1 MFIRRLILLVAAL
14 CAGAAGAQDFPTRPI
29 TLVVGFAPGGASD
42 IIARQVATKLSTRLG
57 QNVVVDNRAGAGGT
71 IAANAVA
78 RAAPDGYTL
87 LFASSSAMAISP
99 WLNKTLQ
106 YDPLKSFTPVSEL
119 VRGYFILS
127 GTPLLPITNMKELVA
142 YGKANPGKLS
152 CGSAGPGTIHH
163 LSCELLAQSIGIPL
177 LHVPYKG
184 SSPAFAG
191 LMAGEIQ
198 ILFESVPT
206 PVPLVQSGRVRG
218 LAVTGP
224 RRLAVLPDVPTFA
237 QQGIDGVDVSFW
249 FGVVA
254 PAGTPKPAVDRLNG
268 AINEVLKDPEVIAA
282 FGKLA
287 VEPTGGTAESFG
299 SMIRDAVRQW
309 GDVVT
314 KAKIEIK

>member
-1 MFIRRLILLVAAL
+1 MFIRKLIVLFAVL
-14 CAGAAGAQDFPTRPI
+14 CVTAAGAQDFPSRPI

-42 IIARQVATKLSTRLG
+42 IIARQVAAKLSTRLG
-57 QNVVVDNRAGAGGT
+57 QNVVVENRAGAGGT

-78 RAAPDGYTL
+78 RAPADGYTL

-99 WLNKTLQ
+99 WLNKGLQ
-106 YDPLKSFTPVSEL
+106 YDPLKSFVPVSEL

-127 GTPLLPITNMKELVA
+127 GTPALPISNMKELVD
-142 YGKANPGKLS
+142 YGTRNPGKLS

-191 LMAGEIQ
+191 LMSGEIQ

-224 RRLAVLPDVPTFA
+224 SRLSVLPEVPTFA
-237 QQGIDGVDVSFW
+237 EQGIRGIDVSFW
-249 FGVVA
+249 FGVAA

-268 AINEVLKDPEVIAA
+268 AINEVLKDPEVLAA
-282 FGKLA
+282 FGKLG
-287 VEPTGGTAESFG
+287 VEATGGTAEAFAG
-299 SMIRDAVRQW
+299 LIRNAVRQW
-309 GDVVT
+309 GEVVN
-314 KAKIEIK
+314 KAKIEIN

>member
-1 MFIRRLILLVAAL
+1 MFIRKLIVLFAVL
-14 CAGAAGAQDFPTRPI
+14 CVTAAGAQDFPSRPI

-42 IIARQVATKLSTRLG
+42 IIARQVAAKLSTRLG
-57 QNVVVDNRAGAGGT
+57 QNVVVENRAGAGGT

-78 RAAPDGYTL
+78 RAPADGYTL

-99 WLNKTLQ
+99 WLNKGLQ
-106 YDPLKSFTPVSEL
+106 YDPLKSFVPVSEL

-127 GTPLLPITNMKELVA
+127 GTPALPISNMKELVD
-142 YGKANPGKLS
+142 YGTRNPGKLS

-191 LMAGEIQ
+191 LMSGEIQ

-224 RRLAVLPDVPTFA
+224 SRLSVLPEVPTFA
-237 QQGIDGVDVSFW
+237 EQGIRGVDVSFW
-249 FGVVA
+249 FGVAA

-268 AINEVLKDPEVIAA
+268 AINEVLKDPEVLAA
-282 FGKLA
+282 FGKLG
-287 VEPTGGTAESFG
+287 VEATGGTAEAFAG
-299 SMIRDAVRQW
+299 LIRNAVRQW
-309 GDVVT
+309 GEVVN
-314 KAKIEIK
+314 KAKIEIN